1 MKKVKVIEFVKLNEV
16 EIKNKLIELDFFI
29 DEEDVEEVEF
39 VENINDDEI
48 CGGEDCGFDFSFK
61 KSKLKEWVEDEEN
74 IIKLNINNKVL
85 FCCYYDF

>member
-1 MKKVKVIEFVKLNEV
+1 MMKVIEFVKLNEV

-39 VENINDDEI
+39 EENFDDEEI

-61 KSKLKEWVEDEEN
+61 KSKLRKWVSNDN
-74 IIKLNINNKVL
+74 IIELNINNEVL
-85 FCCYYDF
+85 YCCYYDF

>member
-16 EIKNKLIELDFFI
+16 EIKNKLIELNFFI
-29 DEEDVEEVEF
+29 DEEDVKEVEF
-39 VENINDDEI
+39 VENENDDEI

-61 KSKLKEWVEDEEN
+61 KSKLKEWVEDDN

-85 FCCYYDF
+85 YCCYYDF

>member
-1 MKKVKVIEFVKLNEV
+1 MKKVKVIDFVKLNEI

-39 VENINDDEI
+39 VENIDDEEI

-61 KSKLKEWVEDEEN
+61 KSKLKEWVEDDN

-85 FCCYYDF
+85 YCCYYDF